1 MVLSVKQM
9 YMKLANVIASMLSCF
24 LLSCNSQQQANNSM
38 VANGE
43 ATTAE
48 EVNLLGSFVGNFG
61 DNKITLLITKAT
73 SDSVAGRSI
82 VGGYDRPF
90 SGTVNR
96 SKSVCTISAKEPGD
110 EQHDGIFNFSVDP
123 KIPTEIKGN
132 WTPYKPTASINAKEF
147 TLKRKAFT
155 YLKEVGDFPQA
166 STRLLIEDDVNNLAK
181 EELQYMRN
189 EIFARHG
196 YCFKTKILRESFE
209 NKDWYIPNTVDVKKD
224 LTDFEIKN
232 ITLIKKYEKYAVEF
246 GDDFGR

>member
-1 MVLSVKQM
+1 
-9 YMKLANVIASMLSCF
+9 MKPANVIALMLSCF
-24 LLSCNSQQQANNSM
+24 LLSCDSQQKADYSVVSDNKSK
-38 VANGE
+38 
-43 ATTAE
+43 TAMDIS
-48 EVNLLGSFVGNFG
+48 LLGSFVGDFG

-73 SDSVAGRSI
+73 SDSLSGRSI
-82 VGGYDRPF
+82 VGGNDRPF

-96 SKSVCTISAKEPGD
+96 SKSVCTITVKEPGD
-110 EQHDGIFNFSVDP
+110 EQHDGIFNFRVDP

-132 WTPYKPTASINAKEF
+132 WAPYKPTASIKAKEF

-166 STRLLIEDDVNNLAK
+166 STRLLLEDDVNNLAK

-196 YCFKTKILRESFE
+196 YCFKMKTLKESFE

-224 LTDFEIKN
+224 LTDIEIKN